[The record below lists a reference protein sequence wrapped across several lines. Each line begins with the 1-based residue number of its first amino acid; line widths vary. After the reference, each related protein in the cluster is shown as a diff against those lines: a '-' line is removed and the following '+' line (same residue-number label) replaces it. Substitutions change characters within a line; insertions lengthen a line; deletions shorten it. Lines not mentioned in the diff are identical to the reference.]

1 MTNLTGR
8 VELDKESMKA
18 LKSEIREEIIND
30 MAENGL
36 LHEEVIKYLKTSDSS
51 TFFNLV
57 HGTIDKSISI
67 GNEKEEKN
75 EFHFDDGTKLKLLKT
90 FREIMA
96 LAGFH

>member
-8 VELDKESMKA
+8 VELDKESMEA

-36 LHEEVIKYLKTSDSS
+36 LHKEVIKYLKTSDSR
-51 TFFNLV
+51 FFNLI

>member
-8 VELDKESMKA
+8 VELDKESMEA

-36 LHEEVIKYLKTSDSS
+36 LEEVIKYLKTSDSS

>member
-1 MTNLTGR
+1 MANLTGR
-8 VELDKESMKA
+8 VELDKESMEV

-30 MAENGL
+30 IADNGL
-36 LHEEVIKYLKTSDSS
+36 LHEEVVKYLKTSDSS
-51 TFFNLV
+51 TFFNLI

-75 EFHFDDGTKLKLLKT
+75 EFHFDDGKKLKLLKT
-90 FREIMA
+90 FKEIMV